1 MMRRPQWHS
10 APNRRRRGRRRFFFI
25 VALALLVGIIQVA
38 AYVEQHLKP
47 PMMHLAKVRV
57 KQMATE
63 AINSAIT
70 AQVEQGKTADNLIEW
85 RTDAQGRTSG
95 FVLNYAEH
103 MRITSDTLKAVKAT
117 MDSMSH
123 FDESVPIGQALGSP
137 LLAAY
142 GPKIPLKV
150 EPHGAIKVDLNT
162 RQQDAGINMILVE
175 VYIRITTE
183 VSVVIPFEMQP
194 QIVETEIPVSY
205 LLVVGNVPMYYYDN
219 QGKPVGKNG
228 AAAPQLAL
236 PPHSIESSGA
246 IDSSIVSVPEVQEDP
261 NSSSQPPTP

>member
-1 MMRRPQWHS
+1 M
-10 APNRRRRGRRRFFFI
+10 
-25 VALALLVGIIQVA
+25 
-38 AYVEQHLKP
+38 K
-47 PMMHLAKVRV
+47 
-57 KQMATE
+57 
-63 AINSAIT
+63 
-70 AQVEQGKTADNLIEW
+70 
-85 RTDAQGRTSG
+85 
-95 FVLNYAEH
+95 
-103 MRITSDTLKAVKAT
+103 ITSDTLKAVKAT

>member
-1 MMRRPQWHS
+1 M
-10 APNRRRRGRRRFFFI
+10 
-25 VALALLVGIIQVA
+25 
-38 AYVEQHLKP
+38 
-47 PMMHLAKVRV
+47 
-57 KQMATE
+57 
-63 AINSAIT
+63 
-70 AQVEQGKTADNLIEW
+70 
-85 RTDAQGRTSG
+85 
-95 FVLNYAEH
+95 
-103 MRITSDTLKAVKAT
+103 
-117 MDSMSH
+117 
-123 FDESVPIGQALGSP
+123 
-137 LLAAY
+137 
-142 GPKIPLKV
+142 
-150 EPHGAIKVDLNT
+150 DLNT

>member
-1 MMRRPQWHS
+1 MKRRPHWYS
-10 APNRRRRGRRRFFFI
+10 RPNRRGHGGRRVWLI
-25 VALALLVGIIQVA
+25 VGLILLVGIVQISS
-38 AYVEQHLKP
+38 YVEQHLKP

-70 AQVEQGKTADNLIEW
+70 AQVEQGETADKLVEW
-85 RTDAQGRTSG
+85 RTDAQGKTSG

-103 MRITSDTLKAVKAT
+103 MRITSNTLKAVKAT

-123 FDESVPIGQALGSP
+123 FDERVPIGQALGSP

-142 GPKIPLKV
+142 GPKVPLKV

-228 AAAPQLAL
+228 AIAPNLAL
-236 PPHSIESSGA
+236 PPHSIETGGAADSGIENVPQMQQDEPTTSS
-246 IDSSIVSVPEVQEDP
+246 
-261 NSSSQPPTP
+261 PTP

>member
-10 APNRRRRGRRRFFFI
+10 LPNRRRRGRRRVLLI
-25 VALALLVGIIQVA
+25 VALVLLVGMIQIA

-70 AQVEQGKTADNLIEW
+70 AQVKQGKTADHLIEW

-117 MDSMSH
+117 MDSMSY
-123 FDESVPIGQALGSP
+123 FDERIPIGQAMNSP

-150 EPHGAIKVDLNT
+150 EPHGTIKVDINT

-219 QGKPVGKNG
+219 QGKPIGKNG
-228 AAAPQLAL
+228 AVAPQLAL
-236 PPHSIESSGA
+236 PSHTIESGSATDPGIENVPA
-246 IDSSIVSVPEVQEDP
+246 EQEEESPSST
-261 NSSSQPPTP
+261 SSMP

>member
-1 MMRRPQWHS
+1 MMRRPQWYS
-10 APNRRRRGRRRFFFI
+10 GPNRRRRGRRRGFFI
-25 VALALLVGIIQVA
+25 VVLALLVVIIQAA

-70 AQVEQGKTADNLIEW
+70 AQVEQGETADHLIEW

-95 FVLNYAEH
+95 FSLNYAEH
-103 MRITSDTLKAVKAT
+103 MRITSNTLKAVKAT

-123 FDESVPIGQALGSP
+123 FEESVPIGQALGSP
-137 LLAAY
+137 LLATY
-142 GPKIPLKV
+142 GPKVPLKV
-150 EPHGAIKVDLNT
+150 EPHGAIKVDLDT

-219 QGKPVGKNG
+219 QGKPIGKNDTS
-228 AAAPQLAL
+228 APQLAL
-236 PPHSIESSGA
+236 PPHTIESGGTPDSG
-246 IDSSIVSVPEVQEDP
+246 IESVPAVQEEE
-261 NSSSQPPTP
+261 NSIRQSQTP